1 MTKSNIKT
9 NPEVI
14 TSLPP
19 SQEGTGAEALE
30 SQPRAIGGS
39 IKPPKYQQEG
49 FLQMLKDN
57 WHLVLILVGTISFFL
72 YQVWTPLIE
81 LKQRV
86 GVLEKTVDKNSEFI
100 EEVKR
105 GNYFNRLP
113 NDTSS
118 VVPSQSN
125 SPLPSTTQ

>member
-1 MTKSNIKT
+1 MTKSNTKT

-19 SQEGTGAEALE
+19 SQGGTGAEVQEL
-30 SQPRAIGGS
+30 QPATIGGS

-49 FLQMLKDN
+49 LLQIMKDN
-57 WHLVLILVGTISFFL
+57 WHLVLVLIAAISFFL

-105 GNYFNRLP
+105 GNYFNKFQNETFP
-113 NDTSS
+113 GTSAQ
-118 VVPSQSN
+118 PN
-125 SPLPSTTQ
+125 SPQPSVTQ